1 MDKQGNRES
10 MELAFLRKRVADLEA
25 RESQLLQDYE
35 HLKNRVDGA
44 PLGNPPFTEQ
54 GEIPAADRPLLERH
68 EQVLLETLLASL
80 PGIFYLY
87 TYPEL
92 RLVRWNKNHETL
104 LGFTPEEMLGRS
116 LLAWH
121 EPEAKEAVLAAVQ
134 VAINQGLNT
143 IEATLLRK
151 DGVGVPFL
159 LTGARVEIAG
169 QVYLLG
175 VGIDIAERQQ
185 AEQALRQSE
194 KKYRLLFDGANDP
207 IFISD
212 IQGRILEVNQKAC
225 ECFGYT
231 HQELMA
237 MTISQMNAPETVHFV
252 QERIDRILEQEH
264 STFEAVHRRKDG
276 TPVPNEV
283 SARRILWEGQPAVIS
298 IWRDIFERKKME
310 EALRLTQFVVDSSA
324 DEAYWVAEDGRFL
337 YVNDQACRATGY
349 TREELLALS
358 LFDIDPFFTEELLRE
373 SQILLQ
379 PGNDR
384 VLETYHRTKSGSLYP
399 VELRAT
405 LVEYE
410 QQMVSCAFARDI
422 TERKRTEERLQQN
435 RLIIENSPA
444 VLFRWRAA
452 EHWPVELVSENVQQ
466 FGYQPEELLSGTV
479 LYADLVHP
487 DDLERVGREVRDYSA
502 SGVDSFRQ
510 EYRILTKDGRVRWT
524 EDHTRVERDPDGTV
538 TFFQGVVVDV
548 TERKRI
554 ELSLLESERHF
565 REMLS
570 TVHQIAIMLDVRG
583 NVTFCND
590 YVLALIGWQR
600 EEALGKHWFSTFLPQ
615 NIGENVGAI
624 FATAIG
630 QGTVPAHF
638 ENEIVTKR
646 GERRL
651 VVWSNTVLRDE
662 HGQVIAIAS
671 LGTDITEQRRTEQ
684 ALRESEVRARTIT
697 DFCPIGIFMVD
708 PEGRFVYENA
718 AARRVVDLLPNE
730 TLGQGW
736 LRSIHPDD
744 RARAEGA
751 WSQFKAGLMPV
762 YAMEQRLI
770 LPDRTERLVH
780 TRATRISIEG
790 RLAGLI
796 GTIEDISERS
806 RAEKAEAA
814 NRAKSQFLANMSH
827 EIRTPMNAI
836 LGMTHLAM
844 TSRDEG
850 QRQRFLMAIKQAGE
864 SLLGILNDILDFSK
878 IEAGQLQL
886 ELRPFKLDH
895 LVQAIV
901 SIMNVP
907 ASEKGLTLAVAKA
920 EGLPSTFVGD
930 ELRLKQIFLNLV
942 GNAIKFTA
950 KGSVTI
956 GIKPEEGRTPEG
968 KVAVHFSVTDT
979 GIGIAPDKFEEI
991 FNSFEQADSSY
1002 ARHYGGVG
1010 LGLAISRQLTALMG
1024 GAIWVESVPGQG
1036 SSFHFILDLPPWT
1049 VELPDET
1056 SAVECRPDREVRDLR
1071 ILVVDDNELNRE
1083 VATMMLAEEHRVS
1096 TAENGLEALELLAKE
1111 TFDVVLMD
1119 VQMPQ
1124 LDGLTTTT
1132 IVRAL
1137 EQGKPVSRQ
1146 LPRELFVAL
1155 REKLAKGHV
1164 PIVAMTA
1171 HAMVGDKEMCFKA
1184 GMDGYI
1190 TKPFQPAQLAEIFG
1204 SLADSHPA
1212 PASDLSK
1219 PVEKSPAAASPLGGK
1234 GMTAQ
1239 HVLAYMLAATGLRA
1253 EQIEPLLGK
1262 ARKSILVNLAEAG
1275 EALQREDYPTLGR
1288 AAHSLKGVLL
1298 QCGLNE
1304 TASIAEDIQSA
1315 TRTESPLPFAERLA
1329 FLRAQLADFLDQGA
1343 E

>member
-1 MDKQGNRES
+1 MEKPGNGES
-10 MELAFLRKRVADLEA
+10 MELAFLRKRVAELEA
-25 RESQLLQDYE
+25 REAE
-35 HLKNRVDGA
+35 IRRECAHLKHLVDGM
-44 PLGNPPFTEQ
+44 PH
-54 GEIPAADRPLLERH
+54 ERERR
-68 EQVLLETLLASL
+68 EQVLLETLLAGM

-87 TYPEL
+87 TYPDL
-92 RLVRWNKNHETL
+92 RLVRWNTNHEIL
-104 LGFTPEEMLGRS
+104 LGFSPEEMQGRS
-116 LLAWH
+116 LLDWH
-121 EPEAKEAVLAAVQ
+121 QPEAKEAVLAAVQ
-134 VAINQGLNT
+134 VAIDQGWNT
-143 IEATLLRK
+143 IEATLLNK
-151 DGVGVPFL
+151 EGIGVPFL
-159 LTGARVEIAG
+159 LTGARMELAG

-175 VGIDIAERQQ
+175 VGIDITERQH

-194 KKYRLLFDGANDP
+194 KKYRLLFDSANDA

-231 HQELMA
+231 HRELMA
-237 MTISQMNAPETVHFV
+237 MTIAQMNAPETVRFV

-283 SARRILWEGQPAVIS
+283 SARRILWEGQPAVLS
-298 IWRDIFERKKME
+298 IWRDISERKKME

-358 LFDIDPFFTEELLRE
+358 LFDIDPFFTEEMLRE
-373 SQILLQ
+373 SQILLR
-379 PGNDR
+379 PGTDR

-399 VELRAT
+399 VEVRAT
-405 LVEYE
+405 LVEYGR
-410 QQMVSCAFARDI
+410 QTVSCAFARDI
-422 TERKRTEERLQQN
+422 SERKRTEERLQQN

-466 FGYQPEELLSGTV
+466 FGYQPEELLSGSV

-487 DDLERVGREVRDYSA
+487 EDLERVGREVREYSA
-502 SGVDSFRQ
+502 SGADSFRQ
-510 EYRILTKDGRVRWT
+510 EYRILTKDGQVRWT

-538 TFFQGVVVDV
+538 TFFQGVVIDV

-554 ELSLLESERHF
+554 ELSLLESERRF

-583 NVTFCND
+583 HLTFCND
-590 YVLALIGWQR
+590 YVLALTGWRR
-600 EEALGKHWFSTFLPQ
+600 EEALGHHWFSTFLPQ
-615 NIGENVGAI
+615 DVGETVGAI
-624 FATAIG
+624 FAAAIG

-662 HGQVIAIAS
+662 HGRAIAIAS
-671 LGTDITEQRRTEQ
+671 LGTDITEQRRMEQ

-697 DFCPIGIFMVD
+697 DFCPIGIFMAD

-718 AARRVVDLLPNE
+718 AARRVVALLPNE
-730 TLGQGW
+730 TLGEGW
-736 LRSIHPDD
+736 LRSVHPDD
-744 RARAEGA
+744 RVRVERA
-751 WSQFKAGLMPV
+751 WSQFKAGLLPV
-762 YAMEQRLI
+762 YAVEQRLL

-780 TRATRISIEG
+780 TRATRVFVEG

-796 GTIEDISERS
+796 GTIEDISERN

-844 TSRDEG
+844 TSRDDG
-850 QRQRFLMAIKQAGE
+850 QRGRFLVAIKQAGE

-886 ELRPFKLDH
+886 DLRPFKLDH
-895 LVQAIV
+895 LLQAIV

-907 ASEKGLTLAVAKA
+907 AAEKGLELVIAKA
-920 EGLPSTFVGD
+920 EGLPAAYVGD

-950 KGSVTI
+950 RGSVTI
-956 GIKPEEGRTPEG
+956 GIAPAEGRTPEG
-968 KVAVHFSVTDT
+968 KVAVHCSVTDT
-979 GIGIAPDKFEEI
+979 GIGIAPDKVETI

-1024 GAIWVESVPGQG
+1024 GALWVESVPGRG
-1036 SSFHFILDLPPWT
+1036 SSFHFILELDPWT
-1049 VELPDET
+1049 GELPDES
-1056 SAVECRPDREVRDLR
+1056 SAVESDGQRAVRDLR

-1083 VATMMLAEEHRVS
+1083 VATMMLAKEHRVA
-1096 TAENGLEALELLAKE
+1096 TAENGLEALKLLAKE

-1119 VQMPQ
+1119 VQMPR
-1124 LDGLTTTT
+1124 LDGLATTA

-1137 EQGKPVSRQ
+1137 EQGAPVSWQ

-1155 REKLAKGHV
+1155 REKLANGHL

-1171 HAMVGDKEMCFKA
+1171 HAMVGDKEMCLKA
-1184 GMDGYI
+1184 GMDSYI
-1190 TKPFQPAQLAEIFG
+1190 TKPFQPEQLAGMFE
-1204 SLADSHPA
+1204 SLATSHPV
-1212 PASDLSK
+1212 PASDLAK
-1219 PVEKSPAAASPLGGK
+1219 PAEKHPDAAGPRCK
-1234 GMTAQ
+1234 RGMTAQ
-1239 HVLAYMLAATGLRA
+1239 HVLAYMQATTGLRA
-1253 EQIEPLLGK
+1253 EQIERLLGK
-1262 ARKSILVNLAEAG
+1262 ARKSILANLTEAE
-1275 EALQREDYPTLGR
+1275 EALQVEDYLALGR
-1288 AAHSLKGVLL
+1288 AAHSLKGILL
-1298 QCGLNE
+1298 QCGLHE
-1304 TASIAEDIQSA
+1304 TASIAEEIQSA
-1315 TRTESPLPFAERLA
+1315 TRTESPLSYAERLA
-1329 FLRAQLADFLDQGA
+1329 CLHAQLADFLDQGP

>member
-1 MDKQGNRES
+1 MDKGNGES

-25 RESQLLQDYE
+25 RESQLRQDYE
-35 HLKNRVDGA
+35 RLKSRVNGV
-44 PLGNPPFTEQ
+44 PFGCPSCAER
-54 GEIPAADRPLLERH
+54 GEIPAVDPTRLERG
-68 EQVLLETLLASL
+68 EQLLLETLLASL

-92 RLVRWNKNHETL
+92 RLVRWNKNHATL
-104 LGFTPEEMLGRS
+104 LGFSPEEMLGRS
-116 LLAWH
+116 ILDWH
-121 EPEAKEAVLAAVQ
+121 KPEAKDAVLAAVQ
-134 VAINQGLNT
+134 VAIDQGWNT
-143 IEATLLRK
+143 IEATLVNK
-151 DGVGVPFL
+151 DGMGFPFL

-169 QVYLLG
+169 QIYLMG

-185 AEQALRQSE
+185 AEHALRQSE
-194 KKYRLLFDGANDP
+194 KKYRLLFDGANDA
-207 IFISD
+207 IFICD

-237 MTISQMNAPETVHFV
+237 MTIPQMNAPETVHFV
-252 QERIDRILEQEH
+252 QERIDRILEREQY
-264 STFEAVHRRKDG
+264 TFEAVHRRKDG

-283 SARRILWEGQPAVIS
+283 SARRILWDGQPAVLS
-298 IWRDIFERKKME
+298 IWRDISERKKME

-337 YVNDQACRATGY
+337 YVNDQACRALGY

-358 LFDIDPFFTEELLRE
+358 LFDIDPFFTEEMLRE
-373 SQILLQ
+373 SQIVLTQ
-379 PGNDR
+379 GNNR
-384 VLETYHRTKSGSLYP
+384 VLETFHQTKSGSLYP
-399 VELRAT
+399 VEVRAS
-405 LVEYE
+405 LVEYGG
-410 QQMVSCAFARDI
+410 QMVSCAFARDI

-435 RLIIENSPA
+435 RLIVENSPA
-444 VLFRWRAA
+444 VLFRWRAT

-479 LYADLVHP
+479 LYADLIHP
-487 DDLERVGREVRDYSA
+487 DDLERVGREVRDYCA

-524 EDHTRVERDPDGTV
+524 EDHTRVERDSDGTV

-554 ELSLLESERHF
+554 ELSLLESERRF

-570 TVHQIAIMLDVRG
+570 TVNQIAIMLDVQG
-583 NVTFCND
+583 NLTFCND
-590 YVLALIGWQR
+590 FVLKLTGWER
-600 EEALGKHWFSTFLPQ
+600 EEVLGQHWFSTFLPKD
-615 NIGENVGAI
+615 IGENVGAL
-624 FATAIG
+624 FATALG

-638 ENEIVTKR
+638 ENEIVTKK

-662 HGQVIAIAS
+662 HGQVIAVAS
-671 LGTDITEQRRTEQ
+671 LGTDSTEQRRMEQ

-697 DFCPIGIFMVD
+697 DFCPIGIFMAD

-718 AARRVVDLLPNE
+718 AARRVVELLPNE
-730 TLGQGW
+730 TLGEGW
-736 LRSIHPDD
+736 LRVAHPDD
-744 RARAEGA
+744 RARAA
-751 WSQFKAGLMPV
+751 RDWSQFKAGLLPEYEV
-762 YAMEQRLI
+762 EQRLL
-770 LPDRTERLVH
+770 LPDLTERLVH
-780 TRATRISIEG
+780 TRATRIFVEG

-796 GTIEDISERS
+796 GTIEDISERN

-814 NRAKSQFLANMSH
+814 NRAKSQFLAHMSH

-850 QRQRFLMAIKQAGE
+850 QRRRFLVAIKQAGE

-886 ELRPFKLDH
+886 DVRPFKLDH

-907 ASEKGLTLAVAKA
+907 AAEKGLDLAVAKA
-920 EGLPSTFVGD
+920 EGLPAAFVGD
-930 ELRLKQIFLNLV
+930 ELRLKQIFLPLG

-950 KGSVTI
+950 SGSVTI

-968 KVAVHFSVTDT
+968 KVSVHFSVTDT

-1049 VELPDET
+1049 GELPDE
-1056 SAVECRPDREVRDLR
+1056 ANAEECCPDREVRDLR

-1083 VATMMLAEEHRVS
+1083 VAMMMLAKEHRVA

-1119 VQMPQ
+1119 VQMPH
-1124 LDGLTTTT
+1124 LDGLATTA

-1137 EQGKPVSRQ
+1137 ERGDPVSWQ

-1155 REKLAKGHV
+1155 RQKLAKGHV

-1171 HAMVGDKEMCFKA
+1171 HAMVGDKEMCLKT

-1190 TKPFQPAQLAEIFG
+1190 TKPFQPSQLAGIFE
-1204 SLADSHPA
+1204 SLAVPHPA

-1219 PVEKSPAAASPLGGK
+1219 SAGNSPAVASPHNEK
-1234 GMTAQ
+1234 GTTAQ
-1239 HVLAYMLAATGLRA
+1239 HVLAYMQAATGLRV
-1253 EQIEPLLGK
+1253 EQIERLLGK
-1262 ARKSILVNLAEAG
+1262 ARKSILVNLSEAG
-1275 EALQREDYPTLGR
+1275 EALQCEDYPALGR
-1288 AAHSLKGVLL
+1288 AAHSLKGILL

-1304 TASIAEDIQSA
+1304 MASIAEEIQCA
-1315 TRTESPLPFAERLA
+1315 TRSNSPLPFAERLEC
-1329 FLRAQLADFLDQGA
+1329 LRTQLADFLDQGPG
-1343 E
+1343 